1 MRTPRFR
8 PFPASLAALLATFL
22 IACSS
27 GPAAPQ
33 PVPVIVPPTTKVA
46 DSDTRARLTGFDA
59 GTGTLSFAA
68 STPVLASLEPGDV
81 LVSEPAAAAPDGF
94 LLKVTSKSTAGA
106 GVIVRTEP
114 ASLED
119 AIYQADIQQSG
130 SLSPDA
136 VRSAT
141 TNLSGVRIERV
152 RPLGEYGFKVTID
165 HQLKAGAG
173 PLDAKVR
180 LQGELS
186 FNAGY
191 DVGISIR
198 PRFGIPPAK
207 INRVYARIGFDE
219 RASVKLSGQVGGGLG
234 VELKI
239 ATFKFSPIV
248 FAVGPV
254 PVVIVPTIDVL
265 LGASGQVSASLS
277 YEVKQVASAQ
287 LGVEWTPDGGWR
299 NLSGREF
306 SLDAPGKPTLE
317 ASMKARA
324 YGRANGS
331 FLFYGAAG
339 PVVGF
344 QAGAEVDAA
353 VPRNPTWILNGF
365 VKGDLAF
372 VVRLPI
378 FGTIAEY
385 RATLFEW
392 SKEFLRA
399 PNQAPSLTVTSPA
412 NGASVPY
419 GGLGG
424 TSFTAAVA
432 DTEDGGSCCPVVWS
446 SSLDGPMGSG
456 KAISFAFATPGT
468 RTVTAT
474 ATDSQ
479 GSAATKSVTV
489 TAGNV
494 PPSVTIDAPVAGS
507 TFYPGVAYNLSALAN
522 DPNEPGVGCSSVR
535 WSSSNPADTV
545 VASSCSGSVSFAG
558 TGNRTLTASA
568 TDSQGATGSAS
579 VGVTV
584 TSPPA
589 GSALITS
596 PADNTNWTGSV
607 STDSGGR
614 YAMVPFTGSATYSD
628 GSAVPGD
635 RLQWYSNF
643 APTTLLGTGSSIT
656 ARLSGSACRD
666 RLHSVTMR
674 VLNADGTLNTTSGPV
689 RVTIP
694 GPVC

>member
-1 MRTPRFR
+1 MRTPRFSL
-8 PFPASLAALLATFL
+8 PSASLAALLATVLF
-22 IACSS
+22 ACSS
-27 GPAAPQ
+27 APAAPQ
-33 PVPVIVPPTTKVA
+33 QVPVIVPETTKVTDA
-46 DSDTRARLTGFDA
+46 DTRARLAGYDP
-59 GTGTLSFAA
+59 GTGTLRFAA
-68 STPVLASLEPGDV
+68 TTPVLDSLKPGDV

-94 LLKVTSKSTAGA
+94 LLKVRSKSAEGA
-106 GVIVRTEP
+106 DVVVRTEP

-152 RPLGEYGFKVTID
+152 RPLGTYGFKVTID
-165 HQLKAGAG
+165 HQLTAGAG
-173 PLDAKVR
+173 PADAKVR

-198 PRFGIPPAK
+198 PRLGIPPAK
-207 INRVYARIGFDE
+207 INKVYARIGFDE
-219 RASVKLSGQVGGGLG
+219 RASVKLSGRVGGGIG

-239 ATFKFSPIV
+239 ATFKFAPIV

-277 YEVKQVASAQ
+277 YEVTQVASAQ

-299 NLSGREF
+299 NTSGREF
-306 SLDAPGKPTLE
+306 SLDAPGKPALE
-317 ASMKARA
+317 ATMKARA

-339 PVVGF
+339 PEVGF

-372 VVRLPI
+372 VVRLPV

-385 RATLFEW
+385 RGTLFEW

-399 PNQAPSLTVTSPA
+399 PNQAPSLAVTSPA
-412 NGASVPY
+412 NGATVPY

-432 DTEDGGSCCPVVWS
+432 DAEDGEACCTVTWA

-456 KAISFAFATPGT
+456 KTISFAFATPAT

-479 GSAATKSVTV
+479 GAANTKSVTV
-489 TAGNV
+489 TAGNLT
-494 PPSVTIDAPVAGS
+494 PSVTISAPVAGG
-507 TFYPGVAYNLSALAN
+507 TFYTGVAYGLSALAN
-522 DPNEPGVGCSSVR
+522 DPNEPGAGCSSVR
-535 WSSSNPADTV
+535 WSSSNPADA
-545 VASSCSGSVSFAG
+545 VAAPACTGSVTFSG
-558 TGNRTLTASA
+558 TGGRTLVASA
-568 TDSQGATGSAS
+568 TDSQGATGTAT
-579 VGVTV
+579 VTV
-584 TSPPA
+584 MVTNPPA
-589 GSALITS
+589 GTALITS
-596 PADNTNWTGSV
+596 PADNTTWTGAISN
-607 STDSGGR
+607 DSGGR
-614 YAMVPFTGSATYSD
+614 YAMVPFNGSATYSD
-628 GSAVPGD
+628 GGAVPGD
-635 RLQWYSNF
+635 RLQWYTSF
-643 APTTLLGTGSSIT
+643 DGSLLGTGASIV
-656 ARLSGSACRD
+656 AKLYGGACKD
-666 RLHSVTMR
+666 RTHAVTLR
-674 VLNADGTLNTTSGPV
+674 ALNADGTLNTTSAAV
-689 RVTIP
+689 RVTVP
-694 GPVC
+694 GPAC